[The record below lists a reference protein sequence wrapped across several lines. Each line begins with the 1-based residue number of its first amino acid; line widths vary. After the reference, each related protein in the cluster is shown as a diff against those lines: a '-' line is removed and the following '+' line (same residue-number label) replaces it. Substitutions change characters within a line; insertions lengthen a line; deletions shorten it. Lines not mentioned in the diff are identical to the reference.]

1 MRFPFI
7 VVKNLK
13 VWYDYKYKVKAKLRA
28 NAQSLKKTGG
38 GPYKE
43 KKLNVFEESVI
54 RSCGLESTV
63 GGIKSVKSYGSR
75 VITQTI
81 NSNELAKKISDAM
94 PVNDFE
100 IGEEMHEFITY
111 SPEPEASSF
120 QNNEVDKENDN
131 NAETNRSKRQKT
143 NADKQHE
150 KTALFKRYVEA
161 MEKSNVIQERLVK
174 IKEENQ
180 LIKRKTLELAEY
192 KYALKKRKYDETTG
206 SFTVEKNE
214 Y

>member
-1 MRFPFI
+1 
-7 VVKNLK
+7 
-13 VWYDYKYKVKAKLRA
+13 
-28 NAQSLKKTGG
+28 
-38 GPYKE
+38 
-43 KKLNVFEESVI
+43 
-54 RSCGLESTV
+54 
-63 GGIKSVKSYGSR
+63 
-75 VITQTI
+75 
-81 NSNELAKKISDAM
+81 M

-131 NAETNRSKRQKT
+131 NAETNISKRQKT

-206 SFTVEKNE
+206 NDKEALRLKKMNIEIKLNANLLKTLELEKRF
-214 Y
+214 